1 MQACPKCGYVRQ
13 PTDTASAAECPGCGV
28 IYARYLEAQER
39 KLEQAAQKEKLDARA
54 AKRKAI
60 SVKLFTWVVLPLMAL
75 ALVRWGGISG
85 LVVLFLSPLAFYLYK
100 QRNNDA
106 LSATGACPSCG
117 GLVAVG
123 VKACPHCGRKKPYPK
138 PASTGA
144 VVLAYLFVGFM
155 IYVLANQ
162 QGGGGR
168 LEDGVLAN
176 MYCENLVKTR
186 LKAPSSAK
194 FAGYS
199 NSVATPIGARKFRV
213 SSYVDAQNSFG
224 ATLRNRYTCVVDFA
238 ADTATVESMN

>member
-1 MQACPKCGYVRQ
+1 MRACPKCGYVRQ
-13 PTDTASAAECPGCGV
+13 PTDTGSAAECPECGV
-28 IYARYLEAQER
+28 IYARYIEAQER

-60 SVKLFTWVVLPLMAL
+60 SVKLFTWVALPLLVIAL
-75 ALVRWGGISG
+75 IRWGGTIG
-85 LVVLFLSPLAFYLYK
+85 LVALYLAPLAFYLYK
-100 QRNNDA
+100 HRNNDGP
-106 LSATGACPSCG
+106 SATRACPACG
-117 GLVAVG
+117 GLVAIG
-123 VKACPHCGRKKPYPK
+123 IKACPHCGRRKPYPK
-138 PASTGA
+138 PVSAGA
-144 VVLAYLFVGFM
+144 VVLAYLFGGFM
-155 IYVLANQ
+155 IYLQANQ

-168 LEDGVLAN
+168 VEDGVLAN

-238 ADTATVESMN
+238 VDTATVESMN